1 MAQRERGF
9 MGEKFPSKKF
19 RQVMAKFLG
28 HDDPIIRP
36 STDIRDQFNIAG
48 DTKPTGEVI
57 RPTINLDTKPLII
70 DVPNMEVG
78 EVRFVGI
85 PIPEPIPIPGPDLVE
100 EYAQRVREAAAR
112 NKVMQM
118 QVLTP
123 YMDMVENY
131 KRELEM
137 AEIQLKNSIPERS
150 PSYDE
155 VLEENKALKAK
166 CEALEEREQVI
177 IDAIIEC
184 FGRRPVII
192 DDTIQLAGVSYNEM
206 VRTINKVRI
215 TE

>member
-1 MAQRERGF
+1 MAMREHGF

-19 RQVMAKFLG
+19 RQVIAKFLG
-28 HDDPIIRP
+28 HDDPIVQP
-36 STDIRDQFNIAG
+36 STDIRDQFNIG
-48 DTKPTGEVI
+48 GEPKPMVI
-57 RPTINLDTKPLII
+57 E
-70 DVPNMEVG
+70 VPNMEIG

-85 PIPEPIPIPGPDLVE
+85 PIPEPIPTPGPDLVE
-100 EYAQRVREAAAR
+100 EYAQRVREAADQQR
-112 NKVMQM
+112 IFESL
-118 QVLTP
+118 VLQP
-123 YMDMVENY
+123 YQDMVENY
-131 KRELEM
+131 KRELQM